1 METMHEWRRG
11 NYLISTHKNRLDLM
25 VIHGFLTRSYWAEGI
40 PMEVVKKSIEH
51 SLNFG
56 VYVEEPGE
64 QGEQRERQVG
74 FARVITDYAT
84 FAYIGDVFILE
95 EYRGRG
101 LSKWLMEVIAEHP
114 ELQGLRMWTLFTRD
128 AHGLYEKTGFVR
140 GERAERLMV
149 KISPDAYTRLKS

>member
-1 METMHEWRRG
+1 MSAIQAWRKG
-11 NYLISTHKNRLDLM
+11 DYLISTDNNLLDLA
-25 VIHGFLTRSYWAEGI
+25 VIHGFLTTSYWSEGI
-40 PMEVVKKSIEH
+40 PFDIVKKSMDH

-56 VYVEEPGE
+56 LYRGD
-64 QGEQRERQVG
+64 QQIG

-101 LSKWLMEVIAEHP
+101 LSKWMMEAVAEHP
-114 ELQGLRMWTLFTRD
+114 ELQGLRQWVLFTRD

-140 GERAERLMV
+140 AENAERLMV
-149 KISPDAYTRLKS
+149 KRNPDVYKK